1 MGELDGKVAFVT
13 GAGRGIGREIARWY
27 AAAGAR
33 LVVCARTP
41 SGIEALADELRAAGS
56 EVVAE
61 PCDVADDAA
70 VGALVE
76 RSAATFGGVDIAVA
90 NAAILGPV
98 GPIDTTDPGDWART
112 LQINVGGAAAVIRA
126 VLPSMRARGWGRIVT
141 LSGAG
146 AGGPNLPER
155 LSAYVASK
163 AAVMM
168 LTEAVA
174 KELPAGLTIN
184 AIAPGAVPTGFLD
197 DVLASGPDVA
207 GTSLFESTQAM
218 QMPDLEPLRALLLYV
233 ASDESAALNGRCLS
247 TRWDPP
253 DALRA
258 LTRAGLSES
267 RLRLRRIDE
276 DLYGAITRSDG

>member
-76 RSAATFGGVDIAVA
+76 RSTATFGGVDIAVA